1 MESVDESTVMN
12 IDNHGKLHVLFGG
25 TRLVQHS
32 APAKTGPGMKSKL
45 CYKNGC
51 FVDVPLKNKSVAM

>member
-32 APAKTGPGMKSKL
+32 PPAKTGPGMKSKL
-45 CYKNGC
+45 YCKYGR
-51 FVDVPLKNKSVAM
+51 FVNVPF